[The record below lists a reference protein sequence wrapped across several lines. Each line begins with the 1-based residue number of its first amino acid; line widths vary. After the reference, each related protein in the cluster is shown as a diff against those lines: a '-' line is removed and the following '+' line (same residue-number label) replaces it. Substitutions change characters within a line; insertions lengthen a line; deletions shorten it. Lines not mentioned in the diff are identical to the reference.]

1 MCAESLSVNPMA
13 MERLRRAAEAGDIDE
28 LYNSIGEDADVLR
41 LYDDAEFADTPL
53 HVAAERG
60 HADFAIAIMY
70 LKPSFAR
77 KLNQGVFSPIHLAL
91 QQGHTSTVLRLLDV
105 DKDLVRVK
113 GKQGYTAFHYVVENE
128 NLELLAQFLKD
139 CPACIEDVTIQ
150 KKTALHIAAENHR
163 FEALEI
169 LVRWL
174 ERTHLYGKVSRK
186 HLLNAKDTD
195 GNTVLHIAASHNQPE
210 MIRLLLDCK
219 VDTKAVNSENLT
231 ALNVLKR
238 QRDGVIEDKEICL
251 KILRDTDGSAGLSA
265 LFNLKAKAEPVHEK
279 FRSRIIF
286 PEKVAIRA
294 LGPIMNMSVESMN
307 ALLVALALIMTAIYE
322 SLLSPPGGVWQGNDP
337 NDTRVGNSVM
347 DVNTF
352 SNFFWSLFVLAIFTL
367 SLTIA
372 ILQLAT
378 GSSAIAILAEVLAVL
393 VTRSFY
399 YAWWTIRPA
408 HDIYVYSKDPDEAV
422 LAIVLITLACME
434 ASRWF
439 LIISKR
445 LYLNHRM

>member
-1 MCAESLSVNPMA
+1 MA

-41 LYDDAEFADTPL
+41 RYDDVEFADTPL

-91 QQGHTSTVLRLLDV
+91 QQGHTSTVLRLLEV

-113 GKQGYTAFHYVVENE
+113 GKQGYTAFHFVVENE
-128 NLELLAQFLKD
+128 SLELLAQFLKG

-150 KKTALHIAAENHR
+150 KKTALHIAAEKHR

-174 ERTHLYGKVSRK
+174 EKTHLYGKVSRK

-195 GNTVLHIAASHNQPE
+195 GNTVLHIAASHIQPK
-210 MIRLLLDCK
+210 MIGLLLDCK
-219 VDTKAVNSENLT
+219 VDTKAVNLENLI
-231 ALNVLKR
+231 ALNVLER

-251 KILRDTDGSAGLSA
+251 KILSDTEGSAGLSA
-265 LFNLKAKAEPVHEK
+265 LFKPKAKAEPLHEK
-279 FRSRIIF
+279 FRSRITF
-286 PEKVAIRA
+286 LEKAAIRA

-307 ALLVALALIMTAIYE
+307 AFLVALALIITATFE

-337 NDTRVGNSVM
+337 NGTRVGNSVM

-352 SNFFWSLFVLAIFTL
+352 LNFFGSLFCLAFMSF

-378 GSSAIAILAEVLAVL
+378 GSSVIAILAEVLMVL
-393 VTRSFY
+393 LIRSLY

-408 HDIYVYSKDPDEAV
+408 HDIYIYSKDPDIAGLVIALLIFSVLEAN
-422 LAIVLITLACME
+422 
-434 ASRWF
+434 RWLF
-439 LIISKR
+439 KIFKR